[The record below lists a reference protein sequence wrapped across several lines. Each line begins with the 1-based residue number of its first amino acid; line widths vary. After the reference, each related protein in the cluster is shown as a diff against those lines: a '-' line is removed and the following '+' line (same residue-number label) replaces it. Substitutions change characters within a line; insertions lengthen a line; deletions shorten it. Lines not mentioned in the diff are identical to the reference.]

1 MFMLM
6 LLAVSKYHR
15 ALSSENLSKYFIS
28 SCDNHLLPGSIQVL
42 DTQPILRP
50 ALVHDA
56 NLIRR
61 QDHSAI
67 LSLPAGGGGGRQ
79 GIRNIIHN
87 IPLVQ

>member
-6 LLAVSKYHR
+6 LMAVSKYH
-15 ALSSENLSKYFIS
+15 ALSSDNLSKYFIS

-42 DTQPILRP
+42 DTQLILRP

-67 LSLPAGGGGGRQ
+67 LSLPAGGGGRQ